1 MTPLTGYTEFPITE
15 NIVVK
20 NDHRPINVDPSDLAA
35 FDWPIT
41 ALASITHRVAGVVL
55 FVGIGFALFAL
66 ETSLASEEG
75 FNALKAMIKSPF
87 GMFISWGLLA
97 ALAYHFVAGIKHLVM
112 DMGFAETLEGSKFAA
127 KFTILISAILIVL
140 AAVWVIQG

>member
-1 MTPLTGYTEFPITE
+1 MGHTEIPITE

-41 ALASITHRVAGVVL
+41 ALASITHRIAGVVL
-55 FVGIGFALFAL
+55 FVGIGFGLFAL

-75 FNALKAMIKSPF
+75 FNALKAMIKSPL
-87 GMFISWGLLA
+87 GMFISCLRRLLTISWQ
-97 ALAYHFVAGIKHLVM
+97 ALNTWSWTWALPKH
-112 DMGFAETLEGSKFAA
+112 
-127 KFTILISAILIVL
+127 
-140 AAVWVIQG
+140 

>member
-1 MTPLTGYTEFPITE
+1 M
-15 NIVVK
+15 
-20 NDHRPINVDPSDLAA
+20 
-35 FDWPIT
+35 
-41 ALASITHRVAGVVL
+41 L
-55 FVGIGFALFAL
+55 FVGIGFGLFAL

-75 FNALKAMIKSPF
+75 FNALKAMIKSPL

-112 DMGFAETLEGSKFAA
+112 DMGFAETLEGSRFAA
-127 KFTILISAILIVL
+127 KFTILISAVLIFL